1 MTKIIGLTGGIGS
14 GKTTIAQLFIEEGI
28 PVYFADAEA
37 KKIMNQTETVKL
49 VTKALG
55 TDFIEDNLIDTKA
68 LATIVFNDPEKL
80 KRLNGILHPLVK
92 KDFEN
97 WTKSNSD
104 HSFVIKEAAIL
115 FESGSY
121 QYCDQVITVVADQET
136 RIKRVM
142 DRDHCTREQVLDR
155 IKNQW
160 TDMQRISKSDYVIHN
175 ESLQEARVQ
184 FEVILKKLKN
194 QY

>member
-14 GKTTIAQLFIEEGI
+14 GKTTIAQLFIGEGI
-28 PVYFADAEA
+28 PVYFADTEA

-55 TDFIEDNLIDTKA
+55 TDFIKDNLIDAKA
-68 LATIVFNDPEKL
+68 LAAIVFNDPEKL
-80 KRLNGILHPLVK
+80 KKLNSILHPLVK
-92 KDFEN
+92 KDFEDWIKAN
-97 WTKSNSD
+97 TD
-104 HSFVIKEAAIL
+104 YPFVIKEAAIL

-121 QYCDQVITVVADQET
+121 KYCDQVITVVASQET

-142 DRDHCTREQVLDR
+142 KRDHCTREQVLDR

-160 TDMQRISKSDYVIHN
+160 TDEQRVTKSNYVIEN
-175 ESLQEARVQ
+175 ESLQEARMQ
-184 FEVILKKLKN
+184 FERILKKLKI